1 MSEISTNKRI
11 AKNTLYMY
19 LRMIVVMIVSL
30 FTTRIVFKALG
41 IDDYGL
47 YNVVGSIIVLFG
59 FINSGLTTATRRYIT
74 AEIANGDKDSQQN
87 VFNLSLCAHG
97 LIAIIIFI
105 LAETAGL
112 YLVNYTLNIPEDR
125 LVAANVVYQMTVL
138 TAIWNVFQA
147 PFQAAITAFERM
159 NIYAYL
165 SILDVVLKLVI
176 AYLISIYTGDK
187 LIIYSI
193 LIFASTFLSTFV
205 TRLYCIRKFDICR
218 FKKPHNKKLLKEMF
232 GYMGWSLIGQFVV
245 VLTSQ
250 GVSMLVNV
258 FFSVAANAAMGISNQ
273 ITNVVHQFVSN
284 FQVAFQ
290 PQITKQYV
298 TRQYDSLNTLAL
310 RASRFSSYLV
320 LIFLVPIAFQI
331 DNFLCIWL
339 GDYPE
344 FAVEFCLLTLL
355 CIFID
360 SISAPLWMIAFADN
374 NIKKY
379 QIIMAC
385 IYAFNFIGAWISLK
399 IGFPPYSVIIVR
411 LIVYCTAVIA
421 RVILVKEKMQEFSIS
436 KWCYECLLST
446 LKIVALPMIVM
457 FALSRISINN
467 EYVELFTMAGVACLL
482 MLGSIYFLGLKKE
495 ERKYVSEIC
504 LNKIKNVKRNN
515 K

>member
-1 MSEISTNKRI
+1 
-11 AKNTLYMY
+11 MY

-74 AEIANGDKDSQQN
+74 AEIANGDKNSQQN

-176 AYLISIYTGDK
+176 AYFISIYKGDK

-360 SISAPLWMIAFADN
+360 SISAPLWMVAMADN
-374 NIKKY
+374 HIKKY
-379 QIIMAC
+379 QIIISI
-385 IYAFNFIGAWISLK
+385 IYSFNFIGAWFVLK
-399 IGFPPYSVIIVR
+399 LGCAPYSVIIVR
-411 LIVYCTAVIA
+411 CFVYIVAFFVRLFYIN
-421 RVILVKEKMQEFSIS
+421 EKIPNFSLL
-436 KWCYECLLST
+436 KWLHNSVFET
-446 LKIVALPMIVM
+446 LKIIIIPIVIM
-457 FALSRISINN
+457 TLLAKIQFINM
-467 EYVELFTMAGVACLL
+467 YLELLAMAGSAFVL
-482 MLGSIYFLGLKKE
+482 MVTSIFVFGLNKE
-495 ERKYVSEIC
+495 ERK
-504 LNKIKNVKRNN
+504 LIKSFIIKRV
-515 K
+515 

>member
-165 SILDVVLKLVI
+165 SILDIVLKLVV
-176 AYLISIYTGDK
+176 AYIISIYSGDK

-193 LIFASTFLSTFV
+193 LIFASVFITTLV
-205 TRLYCIRKFDICR
+205 TRLYCIRRFDICR

-360 SISAPLWMIAFADN
+360 SISAPLWMMAMADN
-374 NIKKY
+374 HIKKY
-379 QIIMAC
+379 QIIISI
-385 IYAFNFIGAWISLK
+385 IYSFNFIGAWFVLK
-399 IGFPPYSVIIVR
+399 LGCAPYSVIIVR
-411 LIVYCTAVIA
+411 CFVYIVAFLA
-421 RVILVKEKMQEFSIS
+421 RLFYIKEKIPNFSLL
-436 KWCYECLLST
+436 KWLHNSVLET
-446 LKIVALPMIVM
+446 LKIIIIPIVIM
-457 FALSRISINN
+457 TLLANIQFINM
-467 EYVELFTMAGVACLL
+467 YVELIAMAGAAFVL
-482 MLGSIYFLGLKKE
+482 MVTSIFIFGLNKE
-495 ERKYVSEIC
+495 ERKLITAF
-504 LNKIKNVKRNN
+504 IFKRI
-515 K
+515 

>member
-30 FTTRIVFKALG
+30 FTTRIVYKALG

-165 SILDVVLKLVI
+165 SILDIVLKLVV
-176 AYLISIYTGDK
+176 AYIISIYSGDK

-193 LIFASTFLSTFV
+193 LIFASVFITTLV
-205 TRLYCIRKFDICR
+205 TRLYCIRRFDICR

-360 SISAPLWMIAFADN
+360 SISAPLWMMAMADN
-374 NIKKY
+374 HIKKY
-379 QIIMAC
+379 QIIISI
-385 IYAFNFIGAWISLK
+385 IYSFNFIGAWFVLK
-399 IGFPPYSVIIVR
+399 LGCAPYSVIIVR
-411 LIVYCTAVIA
+411 CFVYIVAFLA
-421 RVILVKEKMQEFSIS
+421 RLFYIKEKIPNFSLL
-436 KWCYECLLST
+436 KWLHNSVLET
-446 LKIVALPMIVM
+446 LKIIIIPIVIM
-457 FALSRISINN
+457 TLLANIQFINM
-467 EYVELFTMAGVACLL
+467 YVELIAMAGAAFVL
-482 MLGSIYFLGLKKE
+482 MVTSIFIFGLNKE
-495 ERKYVSEIC
+495 ERKLITAF
-504 LNKIKNVKRNN
+504 IFKRI
-515 K
+515 

>member
-176 AYLISIYTGDK
+176 AYLISIYKGDK

-232 GYMGWSLIGQFVV
+232 GYMG
-245 VLTSQ
+245 
-250 GVSMLVNV
+250 
-258 FFSVAANAAMGISNQ
+258 
-273 ITNVVHQFVSN
+273 
-284 FQVAFQ
+284 
-290 PQITKQYV
+290 
-298 TRQYDSLNTLAL
+298 
-310 RASRFSSYLV
+310 
-320 LIFLVPIAFQI
+320 
-331 DNFLCIWL
+331 
-339 GDYPE
+339 
-344 FAVEFCLLTLL
+344 
-355 CIFID
+355 
-360 SISAPLWMIAFADN
+360 
-374 NIKKY
+374 
-379 QIIMAC
+379 
-385 IYAFNFIGAWISLK
+385 
-399 IGFPPYSVIIVR
+399 
-411 LIVYCTAVIA
+411 
-421 RVILVKEKMQEFSIS
+421 
-436 KWCYECLLST
+436 
-446 LKIVALPMIVM
+446 
-457 FALSRISINN
+457 
-467 EYVELFTMAGVACLL
+467 
-482 MLGSIYFLGLKKE
+482 
-495 ERKYVSEIC
+495 
-504 LNKIKNVKRNN
+504 
-515 K
+515 

>member
-11 AKNTLYMY
+11 AINTLYMY
-19 LRMIVVMIVSL
+19 LRMVVVMFVSL

-41 IDDYGL
+41 VNDYGL

-74 AEIANGDKDSQQN
+74 AEISKGDKESQQN

-97 LIAIIIFI
+97 LIAIITFI
-105 LAETAGL
+105 LGEVAGL

-125 LVAANVVYQMTVL
+125 MLAANVVYQMTVL

-159 NIYAYL
+159 NIFAYL
-165 SILDVVLKLVI
+165 SILEVILKLIV
-176 AYLISIYTGDK
+176 AYVVSFYNRDK
-187 LIIYSI
+187 LIVYSI
-193 LIFASTFLSTFV
+193 LVFISVFLTTFA
-205 TRLYCIRKFDICR
+205 TRLYCIKKFEICR
-218 FKKPHNKKLLKEMF
+218 FKRPHNRKLLKEMF

-273 ITNVVHQFVSN
+273 ITNVVNQFVSN

-298 TRQYDSLNTLAL
+298 TKQYDSLNALAL
-310 RASRFSSYLV
+310 RASRFSSFLV
-320 LIFLVPIAFQI
+320 LIFMVPIAFQI
-331 DNFLCIWL
+331 ENFLGIWL

-379 QIIMAC
+379 QTVMAC

-399 IGFPPYSVIIVR
+399 LGLPPYSVIIVR
-411 LIVYCTAVIA
+411 CLVYSVAVVA
-421 RVILVKEKMQEFSIS
+421 RVILVKEKMQTFSIS
-436 KWCYECLLST
+436 QWCYECLFNT
-446 LKIVALPMIVM
+446 LKIVVGPTILL
-457 FALSRISINN
+457 FALSKVSIGNK
-467 EYVELFTMAGVACLL
+467 YIELITMAGVAFIL
-482 MLGSIYFLGLKKE
+482 MLGSIYLFGLKRE
-495 ERKYVSEIC
+495 ERKYVLETC
-504 LNKIKNVKRNN
+504 LNKIKKVKSNN
-515 K
+515 G

>member
-1 MSEISTNKRI
+1 MEISTNKRI

-74 AEIANGDKDSQQN
+74 AEIANGDKNSQQN

-176 AYLISIYTGDK
+176 AYFISIYKGDK

-284 FQVAFQ
+284 FQIAFQ

-360 SISAPLWMIAFADN
+360 SISAPLWMVAMADN
-374 NIKKY
+374 HIKKY
-379 QIIMAC
+379 QIIISI
-385 IYAFNFIGAWISLK
+385 IYSFNFIGAWFVLK
-399 IGFPPYSVIIVR
+399 LGCAPYSVIIVR
-411 LIVYCTAVIA
+411 CFVYIVAFFVRLFYIN
-421 RVILVKEKMQEFSIS
+421 EKIPNFSLL
-436 KWCYECLLST
+436 KWLRNSVFET
-446 LKIVALPMIVM
+446 LKIIIIPIVIM
-457 FALSRISINN
+457 TLLAKIQFINM
-467 EYVELFTMAGVACLL
+467 YLELLVMAGSAFVL
-482 MLGSIYFLGLKKE
+482 MVSSIFVFGLNKE
-495 ERKYVSEIC
+495 ERK
-504 LNKIKNVKRNN
+504 LIKSFIFKRV
-515 K
+515 

>member
-30 FTTRIVFKALG
+30 FTTRIVFRALG
-41 IDDYGL
+41 VDDYGL

-74 AEIANGDKDSQQN
+74 AEIANGDTDSQQN

-105 LAETAGL
+105 LAETVGL
-112 YLVNYTLNIPEDR
+112 FLVNYTLNIPEDR
-125 LVAANVVYQMTVL
+125 IMAANVVYQLTVL
-138 TAIWNVFQA
+138 TALWNVFQA

-165 SILDVVLKLVI
+165 SILDVALKLVI
-176 AYLISIYTGDK
+176 AYIVLIYSGDK
-187 LIIYSI
+187 LIVYSI
-193 LIFASTFLSTFV
+193 LIFASVFITTFA
-205 TRLYCIRKFDICR
+205 TRLYCIKKFDICR
-218 FKKPHNKKLLKEMF
+218 FKRPHNRILLKEMF
-232 GYMGWSLIGQFVV
+232 GYMGWSLMGQFVV

-273 ITNVVHQFVSN
+273 ITNVVNQFVTN

-298 TRQYDSLNTLAL
+298 TKQYDSLNTLAL

-320 LIFLVPIAFQI
+320 LIFMVPIAFQI
-331 DNFLCIWL
+331 ENFLTIWL

-379 QIIMAC
+379 QTVMAS

-399 IGFPPYSVIIVR
+399 LGFPPYSVIIVR
-411 LIVYCTAVIA
+411 CLVYSSAVIA
-421 RVILVKEKMQEFSIS
+421 RVILVKEKMNEFSIS
-436 KWCYECLLST
+436 KWCYECIINT
-446 LKIVALPMIVM
+446 IKIVAGPVIILYV
-457 FALSRISINN
+457 LSRISINN
-467 EYVELFTMAGVACLL
+467 KYVELFTIAGVAFIL
-482 MLGSIYFLGLKKE
+482 MLCSIYFLGLKRE
-495 ERKYVSEIC
+495 ERKYVLETC
-504 LNKIKNVKRNN
+504 LNKFKNVKSNN

>member
-87 VFNLSLCAHG
+87 VFNLSLSAHG
-97 LIAIIIFI
+97 LIAVIIFI

-112 YLVNYTLNIPEDR
+112 YLVNYTLNIPEER

-165 SILDVVLKLVI
+165 SILDVVLKLVV
-176 AYLISIYTGDK
+176 AYIISIYSGDK

-193 LIFASTFLSTFV
+193 LIFASVFITTFV
-205 TRLYCIRKFDICR
+205 TRLYCIKKFDICR
-218 FKKPHNKKLLKEMF
+218 FKRPHNRVLLKEMF
-232 GYMGWSLIGQFVV
+232 GYMGWSLMGQFVV

-273 ITNVVHQFVSN
+273 ITNVVNQFVTN

-298 TRQYDSLNTLAL
+298 TKEFDSLNTLAL
-310 RASRFSSYLV
+310 RTSRFSIYLV
-320 LIFLVPIAFQI
+320 LIFIVPIAFQI
-331 DNFLCIWL
+331 DNFLGIWL

-344 FAVEFCLLTLL
+344 YATQFCIFTLIS
-355 CIFID
+355 IFID
-360 SISAPLWMIAFADN
+360 AMSAPLWMIAMADN
-374 NIKKY
+374 QIKKY
-379 QIIMAC
+379 QIIISI
-385 IYAFNFIGAWISLK
+385 IYSFNFIGAWCVLK
-399 IGFPPYSVIIVR
+399 LGFPPYSVIIAR
-411 LIVYCTAVIA
+411 CFVYSIAVIA
-421 RVILVKEKMQEFSIS
+421 RLLLIKEKLASFSIRQ
-436 KWCYECLLST
+436 WFYNCIICT
-446 LKIVALPMIVM
+446 LKIIVIPVVVM
-457 FALSRISINN
+457 LSLSRIEFDNA
-467 EYVELFTMAGVACLL
+467 YLELVVIGGISLAL
-482 MLGSIYFLGLKKE
+482 MLISIYIFGLKQDEREFVKQKILSRIGKE
-495 ERKYVSEIC
+495 S
-504 LNKIKNVKRNN
+504 
-515 K
+515 

>member
-165 SILDVVLKLVI
+165 SILDIVLKLVV
-176 AYLISIYTGDK
+176 AYIISIYSGDK

-193 LIFASTFLSTFV
+193 LIFASVFITTLV
-205 TRLYCIRKFDICR
+205 TRLYCIRRFDICR
-218 FKKPHNKKLLKEMF
+218 FKKPHNKKLLKEIF

-360 SISAPLWMIAFADN
+360 SISAPLWMMAMADN
-374 NIKKY
+374 HIKKY
-379 QIIMAC
+379 QIIISI
-385 IYAFNFIGAWISLK
+385 IYSFNFIGAWFVLK
-399 IGFPPYSVIIVR
+399 LGCAPYSVIIVR
-411 LIVYCTAVIA
+411 CFVYIVAFLA
-421 RVILVKEKMQEFSIS
+421 RLFYIKEKIPNFSLL
-436 KWCYECLLST
+436 KWLHNSVLET
-446 LKIVALPMIVM
+446 LKIIIIPIVIM
-457 FALSRISINN
+457 TLLANIQFINM
-467 EYVELFTMAGVACLL
+467 YVELIAMAGAAFVL
-482 MLGSIYFLGLKKE
+482 MVTSIFIFGLNKE
-495 ERKYVSEIC
+495 ERKLITAF
-504 LNKIKNVKRNN
+504 IFKRI
-515 K
+515 

>member
-1 MSEISTNKRI
+1 MSDSTSNNKRI

-19 LRMIVVMIVSL
+19 FRMIVVMIVSL

-47 YNVVGSIIVLFG
+47 YDVVGSIIVLFG
-59 FINSGLTTATRRYIT
+59 FINKGLTTATRRYIT

-165 SILDVVLKLVI
+165 SILDVVLKLVV
-176 AYLISIYTGDK
+176 AYIISIYSGDK

-193 LIFASTFLSTFV
+193 LIFASVFITTFV
-205 TRLYCIRKFDICR
+205 TRLYCIKKFNICR
-218 FKKPHNKKLLKEMF
+218 FKRPHNRVLLKEMF
-232 GYMGWSLIGQFVV
+232 GYMGWSLMGQFVV

-250 GVSMLVNV
+250 GVSMLVNM
-258 FFSVAANAAMGISNQ
+258 FFTVAANAAMGISNQ
-273 ITNVVHQFVSN
+273 ITNVVNQFVTN

-298 TRQYDSLNTLAL
+298 TNEFESLNKLAL

-320 LIFLVPIAFQI
+320 LIFMIPIIFQI
-331 DNFLCIWL
+331 RNFLGIWL
-339 GDYPE
+339 GEFPE
-344 FAVEFCLLTLL
+344 YAVEFCFFTLV

-360 SISAPLWMIAFADN
+360 AISAPLWMIAFADK
-374 NIKKY
+374 NIRRY
-379 QIIMAC
+379 QIIMAV
-385 IYAFNFIGAWISLK
+385 IYSFNFIGAWVVLSL
-399 IGFPPYSVIIVR
+399 GFPPYSVIIVR
-411 LIVYCTAVIA
+411 CIVYSVAVLG
-421 RVILVKEKMQEFSIS
+421 RLLLVKDKMNSFSI
-436 KWCYECLLST
+436 KQWCYDCILRSLM
-446 LKIVALPMIVM
+446 IVAPPVVIMHFFTKLQ
-457 FALSRISINN
+457 FTNS
-467 EYVELFTMAGVACLL
+467 YVELVCVSGTTFLL
-482 MLGSIYFLGLKKE
+482 MVLSIFLIGLKKE
-495 ERKYVSEIC
+495 EKQLVLE
-504 LNKIKNVKRNN
+504 KIITKIHK

>member
-165 SILDVVLKLVI
+165 SILDIVLKLVV
-176 AYLISIYTGDK
+176 AYIISNYSGDK

-193 LIFASTFLSTFV
+193 LIFASVFITTLV
-205 TRLYCIRKFDICR
+205 TRLYCIRRFDICR

-360 SISAPLWMIAFADN
+360 SISAPLWMMAMADN
-374 NIKKY
+374 HIKKY
-379 QIIMAC
+379 QIIISI
-385 IYAFNFIGAWISLK
+385 IYSFNFIGAWFVLK
-399 IGFPPYSVIIVR
+399 LGCAPYSVIIVR
-411 LIVYCTAVIA
+411 CFVYIVAFLA
-421 RVILVKEKMQEFSIS
+421 RLFYIKEKIPNFSLL
-436 KWCYECLLST
+436 KWLHNSVLET
-446 LKIVALPMIVM
+446 LKIIIIPIVIM
-457 FALSRISINN
+457 TLLANIQFINM
-467 EYVELFTMAGVACLL
+467 YVELIAMAGAAFVL
-482 MLGSIYFLGLKKE
+482 MVTSIFIFGLNKE
-495 ERKYVSEIC
+495 ERKLITAF
-504 LNKIKNVKRNN
+504 IFKRI
-515 K
+515 

>member
-1 MSEISTNKRI
+1 
-11 AKNTLYMY
+11 MY

-30 FTTRIVFKALG
+30 FTTRIVFRALG
-41 IDDYGL
+41 VDDYGL

-105 LAETAGL
+105 LAETVGL
-112 YLVNYTLNIPEDR
+112 FLVNHTLNIPEDR
-125 LVAANVVYQMTVL
+125 IMAANVVYQLTVL
-138 TAIWNVFQA
+138 TALWNVFQA

-165 SILDVVLKLVI
+165 SILDVALKLFV
-176 AYLISIYTGDK
+176 AYVVSMYRGDK
-187 LIIYSI
+187 LIVYSI
-193 LIFASTFLSTFV
+193 LIFASVFITTFV
-205 TRLYCIRKFDICR
+205 TRLYCIKKFNICR
-218 FKKPHNKKLLKEMF
+218 FKKPHNRILLKEMF
-232 GYMGWSLIGQFVV
+232 GYMGWSLMGQFVV

-273 ITNVVHQFVSN
+273 ITNVVNQFVTN

-298 TRQYDSLNTLAL
+298 TKQYESLNTLAL

-320 LIFLVPIAFQI
+320 LIFMVPIAFQI
-331 DNFLCIWL
+331 ENFLTIWL

-344 FAVEFCLLTLL
+344 YATQFCIFTLIS
-355 CIFID
+355 IFID
-360 SISAPLWMIAFADN
+360 AMSAPLWMIAMADN
-374 NIKKY
+374 HIKKY
-379 QIIMAC
+379 QSIISF
-385 IYAFNFIGAWISLK
+385 IYSFNFIGAWCILK

-411 LIVYCTAVIA
+411 CFVYFVAFVTRLFLI
-421 RVILVKEKMQEFSIS
+421 KEMIPNFKLL
-436 KWCYECLLST
+436 KWFNNCVLNN
-446 LKIVALPMIVM
+446 LKILIIPI
-457 FALSRISINN
+457 
-467 EYVELFTMAGVACLL
+467 LL
-482 MLGSIYFLGLKKE
+482 MLFLSKIQFDNVYLELFAMAGTAFLLMAASILFLGLNKE
-495 ERKYVSEIC
+495 ERK
-504 LNKIKNVKRNN
+504 LIKSLLLKKV
-515 K
+515 